1 MPIRLLS
8 EVLINQIAAGE
19 VIERAA
25 SVVKELVENSLD
37 AGATQLTV
45 DIEAGGARRIR
56 IADNGSGIVQSD
68 LALALTRHATS
79 KIGSM
84 DDLEAV
90 RSFGFRGEALP
101 SIASVS
107 RFSLASRTADAQHGW
122 RVQADAGRA
131 EALEAYAMPFGTDIE
146 VRELFFNVPARRKF
160 QKADKTEF
168 AHIQNLM
175 STIALANPQAEFR
188 LTHNGKLERWYRLPA
203 SDADLSL
210 EDRSEDRPAPYAE
223 RLSAVFGANF
233 SGHALPLAVELAGMK
248 LHGFLGLPTAARAQA
263 DQQYFFVNSRPVRDK
278 VVMHAIRQAYSDV
291 LFHGRHPSYVLFL
304 ELDPTRVD
312 VNVHPAKTE
321 VRFRDGRLIHDA
333 IYSALHEALAH
344 TRAGLTASIP
354 ANSGGFANSS
364 IPSPG
369 LQPNLQAANR
379 PLQQHW
385 PLPARHFAGPSDAGS
400 AAGMAALQSLY
411 GAQIPINQFASFAAA
426 SDANSSK
433 VAEPQ
438 AVYDVSGTEFAA
450 EFTAQSAGELLHEN
464 PLGFA
469 LAQLHG
475 TFILAENVHGMVIV
489 DMHAAHERITL
500 ERMKTALAA
509 CDLRV
514 QRLLVPISMAVSTRE
529 AAAVEQ
535 HSDSLRD
542 LGFELHRAGPE
553 SIRITAVPT
562 LLQDLDLHA
571 ITRDLLSDLVM
582 LGTSAS
588 LEQAR
593 DDVLSSMACHASVR
607 ANRRLGLAE
616 MNALLR
622 DMEATERSGQCN
634 HGRPTW
640 VQWRKGDLDKIFA
653 RGR

>member
-1 MPIRLLS
+1 MSIRLLP
-8 EVLINQIAAGE
+8 EMLINQIAAGE
-19 VIERAA
+19 VVERAA

-37 AGATQLTV
+37 AGASKLDI

-56 IADNGSGIVQSD
+56 ITDNGGGILQSE

-79 KIGSM
+79 KIGSL

-107 RFSLASRTADAQHGW
+107 RFSLASRTANAQHGW
-122 RVQADAGRA
+122 RVQADSGRA
-131 EALEAYAMPFGTDIE
+131 EAIEAHAMPQGTEID

-160 QKADKTEF
+160 QKSEKTEF
-168 AHIQNLM
+168 GHIADLL
-175 STIALANPQAEFR
+175 STLALANPQVEFR
-188 LTHNGKLERWYRLPA
+188 LTHNGKLERWYRPPA
-203 SDADLSL
+203 SSADLL
-210 EDRSEDRPAPYAE
+210 SELDQPAPYAE

-233 SGHALPLAVELAGMK
+233 QTQALPLSVELAGLK
-248 LHGFLGLPTAARAQA
+248 LHGFLGLPTAARAQP
-263 DQQYFFVNSRPVRDK
+263 DQQYFFVNARPVRDK

-321 VRFRDGRLIHDA
+321 VRFRDGRLVHDA
-333 IYSALHEALAH
+333 IFSALHEALAQ
-344 TRAGLTASIP
+344 TRAGLTASIA
-354 ANSGGFANSS
+354 ANSVSLANSS
-364 IPSPG
+364 IPAPS
-369 LQPNLQAANR
+369 LQSASDASFAITARGIANHI
-379 PLQQHW
+379 PLQQNW
-385 PLPARHFAGPSDAGS
+385 ALPAHVYQHSSAGTPANLDALG
-400 AAGMAALQSLY
+400 ALY
-411 GAQIPINQFASFAAA
+411 GESYGE
-426 SDANSSK
+426 SR

-438 AVYDVSGTEFAA
+438 VEYLPIAGSESAA
-450 EFTAQSAGELLHEN
+450 GDQAN

-475 TFILAENVHGMVIV
+475 TFILAENAHGMVIV

-500 ERMKTALAA
+500 ERMKTALAQH
-509 CDLRV
+509 DLRV
-514 QRLLVPISMAVSTRE
+514 QRLLVPISMQVSERE
-529 AAAVEQ
+529 AAAVER
-535 HSDSLRD
+535 HADSLRE

-553 SIRITAVPT
+553 SIRITSVPT

-571 ITRDLLSDLVM
+571 ITRDLLSDL
-582 LGTSAS
+582 LTHGTSAS
-588 LEQAR
+588 LQQAR

-640 VQWRKGDLDKIFA
+640 VQWRLADLDKIFA